1 MRPTDY
7 PYDLDFLTRC
17 WEQYMAAGVLDSAE
31 NETSREIDPLV
42 LASWRRCRSRL
53 DPQSATLPVRQAP
66 SALQTL
72 LAQQADTIT
81 LALPHLED
89 ILDFAAGQHLTVF
102 LADRTGCMLVV
113 ETRNDSRAFADQCGL
128 RVGHY
133 WAEDQAGT
141 NAVALALTTAMPV
154 QVIGSEHYVSR
165 LHGLASAAAPFH
177 DIRGRVIGLIGIACP
192 VAHLSA
198 RDLPLVMAAARAISN
213 QLQTESLVDETLQQ
227 LTQVNTILGA
237 VTEGVIMW
245 DEDGRIHHCNR
256 QAATMFS
263 ASTAQLLGA
272 LWDAKL
278 VWPEELRLAVDVGAD
293 VVRAEST
300 VQLDNRRVTS
310 LVTLRAIKGGKGQP
324 LGYVALFRP
333 IQQVRQLIH
342 EQVGTEATFR
352 LEDLSSQSIPLQRV
366 LRQAHIAARASVPVL
381 LIGESGVGKTYLA
394 QAIHN
399 GGPRANRPFLSI
411 NCRAIP
417 HELMTAELL
426 GIERG
431 DTRTG
436 RPSKFELADG
446 GTLMLNQLHY
456 LTLELQT
463 ALLEVIDRRQL
474 MRLGGTRPITLNVR
488 IIATLPP
495 NAEDLVADGT
505 IIPELYYRFSV
516 FRFVMPP
523 LRQRIEDIPLLV
535 ERILDRLTDSRTAV
549 SVADDV
555 AGVCERYPWPGNV
568 RELESVLERAL
579 AQSRD
584 GVIRTEHLPET
595 VRTNRAL
602 LDSTP
607 IPKPVITVD
616 EAERE
621 AILRAGFA
629 CNGIVT
635 QMAQELEIGRTT
647 LWRKMK
653 RLNITP
659 EQFK

>member
-1 MRPTDY
+1 MRPSDY
-7 PYDLDFLTRC
+7 PVDLDYLKRC
-17 WEQYMAAGVLDSAE
+17 WEQYMRAGVLDSAE
-31 NETSREIDPLV
+31 NESGREIDPLV
-42 LASWRRCRSRL
+42 LASWRRCRARL
-53 DPQSATLPVRQAP
+53 DPHSMALPVRQAKT
-66 SALQTL
+66 ALQTL
-72 LAQQADTIT
+72 LAQQADIIT

-89 ILDFAAGQHLTVF
+89 ICDFAAGQHLIAF
-102 LADRTGCMLVV
+102 LADRAGCLLAV
-113 ETRNDSRAFADQCGL
+113 EAHNQGRAFADSCGL

-141 NAVALALTTAMPV
+141 NAIALALTNAMPV
-154 QVIGSEHYVSR
+154 QIVGPEHYVHR
-165 LHGLASAAAPFH
+165 LHDLVTAAAPFH
-177 DIRGRVIGLIGIACP
+177 DIHGRVAGLIGIACP
-192 VAHLSA
+192 ATYLSA
-198 RDLPLVMAAARAISN
+198 RDLPLVMATSRAVSN

-245 DEDGRIHHCNR
+245 DEEGRIHHCNR
-256 QAATMFS
+256 QAAKMFGTD
-263 ASTAQLLGA
+263 TAQLLGA
-272 LWDAKL
+272 LWNDKL
-278 VWPEELRLAVDVGAD
+278 IWPEELRLAVRANAD

-310 LVTLRAIKGGKGQP
+310 LVTLRAIKGGKEQP

-333 IQQVRQLIH
+333 IQQIRQLIH

-352 LEDLSSQSIPLQRV
+352 LEDLASQSPPLQRV
-366 LRQAHIAARASVPVL
+366 LRQAHIAARASIPVL

-431 DTRTG
+431 DSRAG

-495 NAEDLVADGT
+495 NADDLVADGT
-505 IIPELYYRFSV
+505 IIPELYYRFGV

-535 ERILDRLTDSRTAV
+535 ERILDRLNGDGHTVR
-549 SVADDV
+549 VADDV
-555 AGVCERYPWPGNV
+555 LTVCERYPWPGNV

-584 GVIRTEHLPET
+584 GVIRSEHLPEN
-595 VRTNRAL
+595 VRTSRVL

-621 AILRAGFA
+621 AIMRAGYA
-629 CNGIVT
+629 CNGVVT
-635 QMAQELEIGRTT
+635 QMALELEIGRTT

-653 RLNITP
+653 RLNISP
-659 EQFK
+659 QQFK